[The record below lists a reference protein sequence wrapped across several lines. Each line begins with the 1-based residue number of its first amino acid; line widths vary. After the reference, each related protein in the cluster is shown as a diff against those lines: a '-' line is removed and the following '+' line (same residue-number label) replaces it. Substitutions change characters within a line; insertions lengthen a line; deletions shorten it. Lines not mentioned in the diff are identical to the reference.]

1 MSTKSNAGGYSLRR
15 QSVRGDGAAQG
26 EHLHPSLGSPA
37 EGLAELGVGGVVG
50 RYIFGT
56 GELDDET
63 QGGLIPRLTGGDQL
77 LQVLHPPQGG
87 GVGEAD
93 HAVLLQSDPLHLHK
107 APV

>member
-1 MSTKSNAGGYSLRR
+1 MKYSYEYKEQCGRLQPHRHKLLRR

-26 EHLHPSLGSPA
+26 EYLHPGGGGPA

-63 QGGLIPRLTGGDQL
+63 QGGLIPRLTGGDQPFSMAQATAL
-77 LQVLHPPQGG
+77 
-87 GVGEAD
+87 A
-93 HAVLLQSDPLHLHK
+93 
-107 APV
+107 